1 MARRAEAVKRFGLAK
16 SSSSFF
22 VALSERAFVYCNDDK
37 DFVGKFR
44 GDAVMQKRFTGW
56 PNPKNLIRHLL
67 LGNRSVDG
75 LEFRHW
81 PEGLGAEALAAAFA
95 HAGHPRYRSAA

>member
-1 MARRAEAVKRFGLAK
+1 MLGNALRLGCGGVGLNEGLMGPSRYGGESELTGPK
-16 SSSSFF
+16 
-22 VALSERAFVYCNDDK
+22 VLSV
-37 DFVGKFR
+37 
-44 GDAVMQKRFTGW
+44 
-56 PNPKNLIRHLL
+56 

-95 HAGHPRYRSAA
+95 HAGHPRYRSTA